1 MIGIFSNWGPLSA
14 DLPDVG
20 NVLNT
25 DTVGGQAGTFAP
37 ASVADVRDGTFYGA
51 DGTQYE
57 GSLVVTGTTGIFFLR
72 RR

>member
-1 MIGIFSNWGPLSA
+1 MFGIYSNWGPGT
-14 DLPDVG
+14 DLPYVG

-25 DTVGGQAGTFAP
+25 DTVGGEAGTFAR
-37 ASVADVRDGTFYGA
+37 ASVVDVRDGTFWGE

-57 GSLVVTGTTGIFFLR
+57 GSLEVTGEVSIFFLR